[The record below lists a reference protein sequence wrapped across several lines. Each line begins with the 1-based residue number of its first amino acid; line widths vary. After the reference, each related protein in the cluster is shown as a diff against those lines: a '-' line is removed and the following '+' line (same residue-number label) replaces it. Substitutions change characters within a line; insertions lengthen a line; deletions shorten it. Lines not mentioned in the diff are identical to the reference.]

1 MNTTFRL
8 WFWVALALTGYT
20 AFAQEIS
27 LTGRVTD
34 AATGD
39 PIPFANVVFKGLGTG
54 ATTDF
59 DGNFKIRTNRQ
70 ADSVVASY
78 VGYKSKTKAVAG
90 TNGVINFQL
99 EEDVTNLPEV
109 VVKAGEN
116 PAFEVL
122 RAVVRNKDRNDKRN
136 LSAYEYDVYTKME
149 VDVDNISEKLRNKK
163 VMKKI
168 AQVLDSME
176 QVTGEDG
183 KPILPLFITE
193 SSSRFYYR
201 NAPAIK
207 TEKIL
212 KTRISGVGLDDGSMV
227 TQLVGSS
234 FQEYNFYQNWITIIN
249 KNFVSP
255 IADGWRAYYDYD
267 LIDSLMVGD
276 DFCYRLDFY
285 PKNPLELA
293 FTGSMWITKDHYALK
308 QIDASIGKSANV
320 NFIDKIR
327 IQQESAPTDAGPWLP
342 VKNRVLVNIGEISKN
357 SAGLLGKFYTSN
369 KHVVVN
375 RPHPASFY
383 GKPIVVDEQAQL
395 QERDAFWDSLRHE
408 PLSRAE
414 KSVYRMIDTIKH
426 IPIVKT
432 YTEVFKAVV
441 DGYYDFG
448 GIEAGPYLRTMAW
461 NTVEGI
467 RVQAGFKTNMHF
479 SKKVMFSGYMAYGF
493 QDTHLKFSATGQR
506 IFSRN
511 HWTTFTMRVRRDV
524 QRLGVDE
531 EALVGNPLFLT
542 AARWGQF
549 KRAYYYDEF
558 YAAFQ
563 REVVRGFS
571 TRIAFKTYT
580 FEPTYP
586 FGYHRN
592 IVDLNPPIF
601 QDFNTAELQL
611 ETRWARDETFLQNG
625 NERVSLGLRKWPAIS
640 FRFTQGIKGIVGSDY
655 TYRKYRLSID
665 KRVRMGFLGVGN
677 LSLSGEYIPD
687 RLPYPLLTVHL
698 GNQSPIYSQFTYNL
712 MNFGEFVSDESITLR
727 YRHFFE
733 GLILNRIPLMN
744 KLKWRLVGTANVIY
758 GGLTRS
764 NRRLIS
770 VFTPRGD
777 PALRT
782 GYFTTGMPYVEM
794 GYGVENIFKFIRV
807 DFIHRLTYLS
817 NPDARKFGVLIT
829 AQFKL

>member
-1 MNTTFRL
+1 
-8 WFWVALALTGYT
+8 
-20 AFAQEIS
+20 
-27 LTGRVTD
+27 
-34 AATGD
+34 
-39 PIPFANVVFKGLGTG
+39 
-54 ATTDF
+54 
-59 DGNFKIRTNRQ
+59 
-70 ADSVVASY
+70 
-78 VGYKSKTKAVAG
+78 
-90 TNGVINFQL
+90 
-99 EEDVTNLPEV
+99 
-109 VVKAGEN
+109 
-116 PAFEVL
+116 
-122 RAVVRNKDRNDKRN
+122 
-136 LSAYEYDVYTKME
+136 
-149 VDVDNISEKLRNKK
+149 
-163 VMKKI
+163 
-168 AQVLDSME
+168 
-176 QVTGEDG
+176 
-183 KPILPLFITE
+183 
-193 SSSRFYYR
+193 
-201 NAPAIK
+201 
-207 TEKIL
+207 
-212 KTRISGVGLDDGSMV
+212 VGL
-227 TQLVGSS
+227 
-234 FQEYNFYQNWITIIN
+234 
-249 KNFVSP
+249 
-255 IADGWRAYYDYD
+255 
-267 LIDSLMVGD
+267 
-276 DFCYRLDFY
+276 RL
-285 PKNPLELA
+285 
-293 FTGSMWITKDHYALK
+293 S
-308 QIDASIGKSANV
+308 
-320 NFIDKIR
+320 
-327 IQQESAPTDAGPWLP
+327 
-342 VKNRVLVNIGEISKN
+342 
-357 SAGLLGKFYTSN
+357 
-369 KHVVVN
+369 
-375 RPHPASFY
+375 
-383 GKPIVVDEQAQL
+383 
-395 QERDAFWDSLRHE
+395 
-408 PLSRAE
+408 
-414 KSVYRMIDTIKH
+414 
-426 IPIVKT
+426 
-432 YTEVFKAVV
+432 
-441 DGYYDFG
+441 
-448 GIEAGPYLRTMAW
+448 
-461 NTVEGI
+461 
-467 RVQAGFKTNMHF
+467 
-479 SKKVMFSGYMAYGF
+479 
-493 QDTHLKFSATGQR
+493 
-506 IFSRN
+506 
-511 HWTTFTMRVRRDV
+511 
-524 QRLGVDE
+524 
-531 EALVGNPLFLT
+531 LVGNPLFLT

-744 KLKWRLVGTANVIY
+744 KLKWRLVGTANIIY

>member
-20 AFAQEIS
+20 AFGQEIS

-78 VGYKSKTKAVAG
+78 VGYKSKTKAISG

-293 FTGSMWITKDHYALK
+293 FTGSMWITKTITPSNKLM
-308 QIDASIGKSANV
+308 
-320 NFIDKIR
+320 R
-327 IQQESAPTDAGPWLP
+327 P
-342 VKNRVLVNIGEISKN
+342 LVNQPMS
-357 SAGLLGKFYTSN
+357 TS
-369 KHVVVN
+369 
-375 RPHPASFY
+375 
-383 GKPIVVDEQAQL
+383 
-395 QERDAFWDSLRHE
+395 
-408 PLSRAE
+408 
-414 KSVYRMIDTIKH
+414 
-426 IPIVKT
+426 
-432 YTEVFKAVV
+432 
-441 DGYYDFG
+441 
-448 GIEAGPYLRTMAW
+448 
-461 NTVEGI
+461 
-467 RVQAGFKTNMHF
+467 
-479 SKKVMFSGYMAYGF
+479 
-493 QDTHLKFSATGQR
+493 
-506 IFSRN
+506 
-511 HWTTFTMRVRRDV
+511 
-524 QRLGVDE
+524 
-531 EALVGNPLFLT
+531 
-542 AARWGQF
+542 
-549 KRAYYYDEF
+549 
-558 YAAFQ
+558 
-563 REVVRGFS
+563 
-571 TRIAFKTYT
+571 
-580 FEPTYP
+580 
-586 FGYHRN
+586 
-592 IVDLNPPIF
+592 
-601 QDFNTAELQL
+601 
-611 ETRWARDETFLQNG
+611 
-625 NERVSLGLRKWPAIS
+625 
-640 FRFTQGIKGIVGSDY
+640 
-655 TYRKYRLSID
+655 
-665 KRVRMGFLGVGN
+665 
-677 LSLSGEYIPD
+677 
-687 RLPYPLLTVHL
+687 
-698 GNQSPIYSQFTYNL
+698 
-712 MNFGEFVSDESITLR
+712 
-727 YRHFFE
+727 
-733 GLILNRIPLMN
+733 
-744 KLKWRLVGTANVIY
+744 
-758 GGLTRS
+758 
-764 NRRLIS
+764 
-770 VFTPRGD
+770 
-777 PALRT
+777 
-782 GYFTTGMPYVEM
+782 
-794 GYGVENIFKFIRV
+794 
-807 DFIHRLTYLS
+807 
-817 NPDARKFGVLIT
+817 
-829 AQFKL
+829 